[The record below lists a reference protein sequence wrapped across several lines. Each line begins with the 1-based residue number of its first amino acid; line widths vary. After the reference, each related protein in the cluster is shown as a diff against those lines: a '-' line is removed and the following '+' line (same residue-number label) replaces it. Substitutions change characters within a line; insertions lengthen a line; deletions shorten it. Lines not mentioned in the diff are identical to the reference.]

1 MTDNPRPR
9 RSAAN
14 REEDLVLYVG
24 GADVRQITKSEW
36 EGAGVEN
43 QDTVVFNKE
52 NNWRV
57 PADELTGDALQL
69 LLDGHK
75 REFNKNQLEVPPPAP
90 NGE

>member
-9 RSAAN
+9 RSASKDD
-14 REEDLVLYVG
+14 EDLVLYVG
-24 GADVRQITKSEW
+24 GADVRQITAQEW
-36 EGAGVEN
+36 EAAGVEN
-43 QDTVVFNKE
+43 QDTVVFNRE

-57 PADELTGDALQL
+57 PANELTDAALQL